1 MRMCD
6 HVSEE
11 PTTLLSQIARF
22 NPVDIALFLSAL
34 RLARRAQRVRRVPV
48 GDVVAAIAFR
58 GGGGRDY
65 PALRLEKATARAVT
79 RWRRWFGGIDTC
91 LIRSLVLGGLLAG
104 RGEVMLNIG
113 FRPGE
118 EKPSVDGHAWVTVD
132 GSPVGADGD
141 LARERYTRVLTVPFS
156 CDSGEE

>member
-1 MRMCD
+1 
-6 HVSEE
+6 VAEE
-11 PTTLLSQIARF
+11 LKTLPHKPTRF

-34 RLARRAQRVRRVPV
+34 RLAQRAQRVRWVPV
-48 GDVVAAIAFR
+48 PDVVAAITLLGGKGR
-58 GGGGRDY
+58 GY
-65 PALRLEKATARAVT
+65 PVPRVELATARAVN

-91 LIRSLVLGGLLAG
+91 LTRSLVLGGLLAG

-118 EKPSVDGHAWVTVD
+118 EEPALEGHAWVTVD

-141 LARERYTRVLTVPFS
+141 LAGERYTRVLTEPFS
-156 CDSGEE
+156 RASGDQ